1 MQAATRDLEIEN
13 QVLDAVDRLLAR
25 GAYGDMA
32 MEHVARETGITV
44 SKLYLHFRTKEDI
57 LLAHCDRIVLR
68 IVAVEKAIA
77 AQPHPAPFRI
87 RQILIFRVLAYF
99 DSVQHFAES
108 LDDVFRDIRTELFE
122 RRQIYSE
129 WETNVIESILRESG
143 ITSAWTAN
151 GISGTARALL
161 AATDSLL
168 PFNCISSELGTRRQL
183 AKRAEKVTD
192 LVIKGLF
199 EAPKARNDSSKVLT
213 RGNSFSS
220 WTRMLL

>member
-1 MQAATRDLEIEN
+1 MQATTRALDIEN
-13 QVLDAVDRLLAR
+13 QALDAVDRLLAR
-25 GAYGDMA
+25 GAYGGMT
-32 MEHVARETGITV
+32 MEDVARETGITV

-68 IVAVEKAIA
+68 IVAVEKSIA
-77 AQPHPAPFRI
+77 AQPHPVPSKI
-87 RQILIFRVLAYF
+87 RQILLFRVLAYF

-108 LDDVFRDIRTELFE
+108 MDDVFRDIRTELFE
-122 RRQIYSE
+122 RRQTYSE
-129 WETNVIESILRESG
+129 CEAEVIESILRESG
-143 ITSAWTAN
+143 IASAWTAH
-151 GISGTARALL
+151 GLSETAHALL

-183 AKRAEKVTD
+183 AKRGGRVAD

-199 EAPKARNDSSKVLT
+199 AGSGARPESSRLLP
-213 RGNSFSS
+213 RRNSFAR

>member
-1 MQAATRDLEIEN
+1 LEIEN

-199 EAPKARNDSSKVLT
+199 EASKARNDSSKVLT